1 MLKSRRK
8 ENVDFRKYVSYLWAL
23 VAETLVKVNNIIYT
37 NEELFMRIVKWPAAK
52 IQVCAV
58 QPTSEWEV

>member
-23 VAETLVKVNNIIYT
+23 VAETLVKVNNIHQRRAFHE
-37 NEELFMRIVKWPAAK
+37 NCEMARGKNSGMCGSAHL
-52 IQVCAV
+52 
-58 QPTSEWEV
+58 